1 MTPRNFAL
9 IIGIA
14 YLVAGV
20 LGFVPA
26 LLRPAPES
34 APHVGVTAFYGYLLG
49 LFAVNLLHDA
59 VHLAIGAW
67 GISAARTATGARTYA
82 KTLAVFYGTLAVLG
96 LIPGL
101 NTLFGLVPIH
111 GHDVW
116 LHAATALA
124 AAYFG
129 WAWKGTE
136 SSLPRATAH

>member
-9 IIGIA
+9 IIGIV
-14 YLVAGV
+14 YLAVGIF
-20 LGFVPA
+20 GFIPG

-34 APHVGVTAFYGYLLG
+34 APPVGITAFYGYLMG
-49 LFAVNLLHDA
+49 LFAVNLLHNA

-67 GISAARTATGARTYA
+67 GIAASRTATRARTYA
-82 KTLAVFYGTLAVLG
+82 KTLAIFYGALAVMG
-96 LIPGL
+96 LIPVL
-101 NTLFGLVPIH
+101 DTMFGLVPIH

-129 WAWKGTE
+129 WVWKGTE
-136 SSLPRATAH
+136 SSASRATAH

>member
-1 MTPRNFAL
+1 MTPRNFAF
-9 IIGIA
+9 IIGIV

-20 LGFVPA
+20 LGFVPV

-34 APHVGVTAFYGYLLG
+34 APHVGITAFYGYMLG
-49 LFAVNLLHDA
+49 LFAVNLLHNA
-59 VHLAIGAW
+59 VHLAIGGW
-67 GISAARTATGARTYA
+67 GIAASRSATGALTYA
-82 KTLAVFYGTLAVLG
+82 KTLAIFYGALAVMG
-96 LIPGL
+96 LIPAL

-129 WAWKGTE
+129 WVWKGTE
-136 SSLPRATAH
+136 SSIPRATAH

>member
-14 YLVAGV
+14 YLAVGI

-26 LLRPAPES
+26 LLRPAPDS
-34 APHVGVTAFYGYLLG
+34 APHVGITAFHGYLLG
-49 LFAVNLLHDA
+49 LFAVNLLHNA

-67 GISAARTATGARTYA
+67 GIAASRTAPRARTYA
-82 KTLAVFYGTLAVLG
+82 KTLAIFYGALAVMG
-96 LIPGL
+96 LVPGL

-129 WAWKGTE
+129 WVWKGSE
-136 SSLPRATAH
+136 RHFPRATAH